1 MICSRCKTSLPPALW
16 CVQVLSDVSGG
27 HGQEPRQKRAKGS
40 GAGPRQKTQEGKQEE
55 REIRTSE
62 SSIITTRAPVG
73 QREGGIGETDH
84 QTALHE
90 PVHTSDSSQLVES
103 SPPTST
109 QSQKPASVH
118 HSVVSTI
125 SYACVVKSTS
135 RPSSAASSVSTECKP
150 HATPTVEGSTDGKDE
165 YSQDSDP
172 AISPTTRVDVH
183 EDDRDCSTEDQ
194 GSTDLSLTNAAIL
207 SSVKPP
213 KPVAHVKP
221 QHLLDVI
228 QTSENKNEPTGE
240 EISFSS
246 APTSIPL
253 MDSQTSDTT
262 STAVA
267 LSNSTL
273 CELTSQSPVSPSQ
286 YLLTVKSGGSV
297 AVQDISMTTD
307 SASLPDGPVLC
318 GGYTDGPSYT
328 GLPVNLAVTVIPA
341 SNKDPGQLSVA
352 AEPFVPASSQPELSK
367 VPVSHAGV
375 ELSGTAPKTSLQA
388 VPFANTSVTDPHPPS
403 GLAGP
408 LQRAQHTASD
418 PPTPHH
424 GAPLTVVNSST
435 SHTSGQMV
443 MPPAGA
449 LRPSVNRMPNHPMFM
464 VPQLLTQQGTM
475 MSANVPVMSP
485 MLHRPSMANTGGSV
499 PGQVHG
505 HPQQIPHQ
513 FVPPGVFP
521 QMVNQIRYPSPSVG
535 NPGHAHQMQ
544 MMSQGVSQS
553 VGGVPVGMVHQVV
566 RATGQQPQIGAPHS
580 GKQSEVMYNMTAV
593 LAPTNSQISAGGGGV
608 PSSVTGNPAVSGLTI
623 HALSHLPRT
632 VVAGHRK
639 VPQEHPSKI
648 MPNTS
653 VSQLPSGIGRSQ
665 STPHLQGKSPR
676 GPLLPT
682 PPVMW
687 PIVASPAIPPVTHN
701 LAQSHQTHQHIHHQI
716 HQQPHQLLQQQPH
729 QQQPNQQQLHQQ
741 QLHQPHQ
748 QQPHQQQPHQP
759 HQQQLQPHQ
768 QQLQQPHQQQLHQP
782 HQQPHQQQLHQPH
795 QQHLH
800 QPNQQSH
807 QHQPNQPQGPQYL
820 HH

>member
-1 MICSRCKTSLPPALW
+1 M
-16 CVQVLSDVSGG
+16 
-27 HGQEPRQKRAKGS
+27 
-40 GAGPRQKTQEGKQEE
+40 GKQEE
-55 REIRTSE
+55 KEVSSSE
-62 SSIITTRAPVG
+62 SSVVTTQAPVG
-73 QREGGIGETDH
+73 QREGGIGETDQ

-90 PVHTSDSSQLVES
+90 PVHSSDSSQLVEPS
-103 SPPTST
+103 VPTST
-109 QSQKPASVH
+109 QSQKPATVH

-150 HATPTVEGSTDGKDE
+150 PATSTVEGSTDGKDE

-172 AISPTTRVDVH
+172 VTSPTTRVDVR
-183 EDDRDCSTEDQ
+183 EDDHDCTMEDQ
-194 GSTDLSLTNAAIL
+194 VSTDLSLPNVAVL

-221 QHLLDVI
+221 QRMLDI
-228 QTSENKNEPTGE
+228 TLTSENKSELTAE

-253 MDSQTSDTT
+253 IDSQTSDTS

-267 LSNSTL
+267 ISNSTL
-273 CELTSQSPVSPSQ
+273 CELTPQPPVSPSQ
-286 YLLTVKSGGSV
+286 YLLTVKSGGGV

-318 GGYTDGPSYT
+318 GGYTDGPSYASM
-328 GLPVNLAVTVIPA
+328 PVNLAVTVIPA
-341 SNKDPGQLSVA
+341 SSKDPGQLSVA

-375 ELSGTAPKTSLQA
+375 ELSGTAPKTGLQA

-403 GLAGP
+403 GLSGS
-408 LQRAQHTASD
+408 LQRIQHTASD
-418 PPTPHH
+418 TPTPHH

-464 VPQLLTQQGTM
+464 VPPLLTQQGTM
-475 MSANVPVMSP
+475 MSATVPVMSP
-485 MLHRPSMANTGGSV
+485 VLHRPSMANTGSSV
-499 PGQVHG
+499 QGQVHT

-513 FVPPGVFP
+513 FMPPGVFS
-521 QMVNQIRYPSPSVG
+521 QMVNQIRYPSPSVPHQG
-535 NPGHAHQMQ
+535 GSLGHAHQMQ

-553 VGGVPVGMVHQVV
+553 MGGVPVGMVHQVV
-566 RATGQQPQIGAPHS
+566 RATGQHPQGGLPHS
-580 GKQSEVMYNMTAV
+580 GKQSEVMYNVTAV
-593 LAPTNSQISAGGGGV
+593 LAPTNSQTSAGGGGV
-608 PSSVTGNPAVSGLTI
+608 PSSVAGNPTVSGLSI

-632 VVAGHRK
+632 VAAGHRK
-639 VPQEHPSKI
+639 VPQEHQSKI
-648 MPNTS
+648 IPNTS
-653 VSQLPSGIGRSQ
+653 VPQLPSGIGRSQ
-665 STPHLQGKSPR
+665 TAPHLQGKSLR

-682 PPVMW
+682 PPVMQQTMW
-687 PIVASPAIPPVTHN
+687 PLVAPPAIPSVTHN
-701 LAQSHQTHQHIHHQI
+701 LAHQTHQQIHQL

-729 QQQPNQQQLHQQ
+729 QQQPNQQQLHQ
-741 QLHQPHQ
+741 PHQ
-748 QQPHQQQPHQP
+748 QQPNQQQPHQP
-759 HQQQLQPHQ
+759 HQQQLHQPQQQPNQQQLHQQQPNQQQLHQLHQ
-768 QQLQQPHQQQLHQP
+768 QQLHQPHQHQPHQQQLHQP
-782 HQQPHQQQLHQPH
+782 HQ
-795 QQHLH
+795 
-800 QPNQQSH
+800 
-807 QHQPNQPQGPQYL
+807 HQPNQPHQPQGPHYL